1 MPIRHRRNDPVSL
14 AAGAVANRCA
24 AQRVSMRC
32 TRHDTAGDSS
42 KRMTEPKLQ
51 MHGDGSSKGV
61 WRAVTPGKLSPYF
74 PAASSHGRDRPMR
87 AQGRPGADLR
97 LAPAA
102 EAWRGMVAA
111 GSTPA
116 RRCAGALSDLLPC
129 LAAGFCA
136 AFAAQPPRAPIRAVG
151 AEQWVAMREI
161 LFFVLSSFWAGA
173 AHAATPG
180 HGKTIAAAY
189 IVGARGRP
197 IDAVILGVFVTLSHT
212 SGIILVGVLASLGF
226 GWLRPQ
232 RIEAYL
238 GLGVG
243 LLVMLL
249 GLWMLW
255 TQRELLA
262 LAMGAPAAEPG
273 HDHGHVHAPGHAPG
287 HAHQHTHQHQIGGEE
302 TWHSHGWGTGH
313 AHRLDLVTANRPK
326 LPVLLAL
333 GVAGGLLPDPAA
345 LALLLA
351 ALASGKVLLGLTTV
365 VVFSLGF
372 ATTLVVVGIIAAK
385 IGERILQW
393 LDSIWMVRLQILTT
407 LFILGMGVVLTL
419 RAVYDVALLS
429 P

>member
-1 MPIRHRRNDPVSL
+1 
-14 AAGAVANRCA
+14 
-24 AQRVSMRC
+24 
-32 TRHDTAGDSS
+32 
-42 KRMTEPKLQ
+42 
-51 MHGDGSSKGV
+51 
-61 WRAVTPGKLSPYF
+61 
-74 PAASSHGRDRPMR
+74 
-87 AQGRPGADLR
+87 
-97 LAPAA
+97 
-102 EAWRGMVAA
+102 
-111 GSTPA
+111 
-116 RRCAGALSDLLPC
+116 
-129 LAAGFCA
+129 
-136 AFAAQPPRAPIRAVG
+136 
-151 AEQWVAMREI
+151 MREI

-212 SGIILVGVLASLGF
+212 SGIILVGVLTSLGF

-262 LAMGAPAAEPG
+262 LAMGAPAAG
-273 HDHGHVHAPGHAPG
+273 HDHGHHHAPG
-287 HAHQHTHQHQIGGEE
+287 HAHQHTQQDQLGDGG

-393 LDSIWMVRLQILTT
+393 LDSIWMVRVQILTT
-407 LFILGMGVVLTL
+407 LFILGMGVVLTI
-419 RAVYDVALLS
+419 RAAYDVALLS